1 MLQSLHVKNIAL
13 IDDIEIEF
21 TDGLNI
27 LTGETGAGKSIII
40 DSVNFALGSR
50 MPKDIVRD
58 DSDYAICEPPE
69 ISGRAGLPVQAYP
82 LQGSERIG

>member
-58 DSDYAICEPPE
+58 DSDYAICELVFTGIDENP
-69 ISGRAGLPVQAYP
+69 S
-82 LQGSERIG
+82 SF